1 MGGGGWG
8 GRRQLGVAEIS
19 PVKACPAE
27 AMETSPGGRQVQPL
41 EKERGLEDSFL
52 KRVKKAVSQI

>member
-19 PVKACPAE
+19 PAKARPAE

-41 EKERGLEDSFL
+41 EKERGFKTGQKCCVTNL
-52 KRVKKAVSQI
+52 IG